1 MATQSYAN
9 HRHNPKLSGIGFLF
23 VLLSLVAFALRWFE
37 IGGRVMF
44 AVALFGLIAA
54 NVVLLL
60 ISRAYTTKL
69 QDRIIRLEMK
79 TRSATLLTP
88 SQQAAFGRLAMPQIV
103 ALRFA
108 SDEELPALL
117 ERADRDH
124 LTNDQIKRAVKN
136 WVADW
141 DRT

>member
-1 MATQSYAN
+1 MATQNYET
-9 HRHNPKLSGIGFLF
+9 HRHNPKLTGIGFLF

-37 IGGRVMF
+37 IGGRAMF
-44 AVALFGLIAA
+44 AVALFGLIAT
-54 NVVLLL
+54 NVVLLI

-69 QDRIIRLEMK
+69 QNRIIKLEMK
-79 TRSATLLTP
+79 TRCATLLTP
-88 SQQAAFGRLAMPQIV
+88 SQQAAFGRLSMPQIV

-108 SDEELPALL
+108 SDDELPALL
-117 ERADRDH
+117 DRADREH